1 MNIKGGK
8 TLEAAVLE
16 RLLNLAL
23 EKGGDYADIY
33 IGKKRNSSIWCED
46 NRLERIHSGVESGV
60 GIRVVKG
67 QQTAYVYTNEITPT
81 ALEQAAQ
88 TASRAINN
96 ANTGSRVIHFAAQPG
111 HTPPVEALDPH
122 TVTWDHKI
130 QRVLQANQAAWSTG
144 AEIRQVSVGIADV
157 EKQIIMANSRGER
170 VEDGFKRIRGMVN
183 VVASRDGI
191 LQTGYESV
199 GGVCGWELLE
209 QISWEERAC
218 QAAQLA
224 IDMLSARPAP
234 AGRMPV
240 IMSAQAGGTMVHEAC
255 GHGLEADLV
264 HKGLSVYGGQR
275 GQIVASPLV
284 TVIDDATLPGR
295 YGSFVFDDEG
305 TPAQHSILIEKG
317 RLVNYLYDRLTAA
330 EDKTESTGNGRRES
344 YQHKPIPRMSNTF
357 IKPGEDDPEEIIRS
371 THRGLLVRKMGGGQ
385 VNTINGDFVFEV
397 SEAYMVENGQVT
409 YPVRGAT
416 LTGNGPR
423 ALQEVDR
430 VGYDLGF
437 AIGICGKNGQG
448 VPVSDAQPTIR
459 IKELTVGGTLIGS
472 NTGMRR

>member
-1 MNIKGGK
+1 M
-8 TLEAAVLE
+8 EAAVLE

-33 IGKKRNSSIWCED
+33 IEKKRNSSIWCED

-122 TVTWDHKI
+122 TVAWDHKI